1 MTYPRRVVPGTTY
14 LLTRRCM
21 HRRFT
26 LVPRGVVPKLFGYC
40 VALAAERH
48 GVEVHADTCMSN
60 HWHAAVT
67 DTDGNIPEFC
77 RDVHSLSARALNAHL
92 GRWEALWSSQRLS
105 LVELIDAPDVWDK
118 LVYTLGATAP
128 SPKAALASGGAVGSS
143 GPAPAAPRSRWP
155 PGCST
160 SARSRARRSRR
171 LTAGRSHRAAHTWP
185 GHRCRHRRRRPPP
198 GLLLHHRVRS
208 APPLGFSRCPST
220 TPTPGEHRPV
230 TCSSS

>member
-77 RDVHSLSARALNAHL
+77 RDVHSLSARAL
-92 GRWEALWSSQRLS
+92 R
-105 LVELIDAPDVWDK
+105 
-118 LVYTLGATAP
+118 
-128 SPKAALASGGAVGSS
+128 
-143 GPAPAAPRSRWP
+143 
-155 PGCST
+155 
-160 SARSRARRSRR
+160 
-171 LTAGRSHRAAHTWP
+171 
-185 GHRCRHRRRRPPP
+185 
-198 GLLLHHRVRS
+198 
-208 APPLGFSRCPST
+208 
-220 TPTPGEHRPV
+220 
-230 TCSSS
+230 